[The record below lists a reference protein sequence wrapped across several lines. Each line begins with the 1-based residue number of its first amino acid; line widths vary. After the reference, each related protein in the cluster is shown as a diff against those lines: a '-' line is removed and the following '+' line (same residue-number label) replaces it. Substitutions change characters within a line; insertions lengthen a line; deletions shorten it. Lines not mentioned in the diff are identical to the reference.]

1 MSVSHSSSEFPPA
14 YLITF
19 RTYGSWL
26 HGDEKGSVDRK
37 HNLPDTDLVAPD
49 ERKLGAM
56 QSRMSGDAATLD
68 ESQRLCVEQAI
79 IGVCKHRAWEML
91 TIHVRTN
98 HVHVVVA
105 APANPEKVVND
116 FKVWATR
123 KLREARLFDADA
135 KIWSRHGS
143 TRYLWDERAIENA
156 CDYTIEGQGAD
167 LSP

>member
-1 MSVSHSSSEFPPA
+1 MSVSQSTSEFPPA

-26 HGDEKGSVDRK
+26 HGDTKGSVDRV
-37 HNLPDTDLVAPD
+37 HNRPDTDLVPPD
-49 ERKLGAM
+49 ERKFGAM
-56 QSRMSGDAATLD
+56 QSRMSGNAVTLD

-79 IGVCKHRAWEML
+79 AGVCEYRAWELL

-105 APANPEKVVND
+105 APVDPEKVMND

-123 KLREARLFDADA
+123 KLRKAKLFDADA

-143 TRYLWDERAIENA
+143 TRYLWDERAKEDA
-156 CDYTIEGQGAD
+156 GHYTVNGQGVD

>member
-1 MSVSHSSSEFPPA
+1 MSISQSSSEFPPA

-37 HNLPDTDLVAPD
+37 HNRPDTDFTPAD
-49 ERKLGAM
+49 ERKHDAM
-56 QSRMSGDAATLD
+56 QQRMSGDAVTLD

-79 IGVCKHRAWEML
+79 AGVCEHRAWEML

-105 APANPEKVVND
+105 APVDPEKMMND
-116 FKVWATR
+116 FKIWATR
-123 KLREARLFDADA
+123 KLREAKLFDADA
-135 KIWSRHGS
+135 KVWSRHGS
-143 TRYLWDERAIENA
+143 NRYLWDERAIENA
-156 CDYTIEGQGAD
+156 GEYTIDGQGGD
-167 LSP
+167 LSS